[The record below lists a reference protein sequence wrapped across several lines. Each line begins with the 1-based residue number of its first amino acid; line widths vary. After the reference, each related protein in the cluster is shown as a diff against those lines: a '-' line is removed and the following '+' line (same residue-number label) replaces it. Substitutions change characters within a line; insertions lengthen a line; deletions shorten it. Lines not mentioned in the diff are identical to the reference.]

1 MLCPTCRQAMV
12 ILELQNVEVD
22 HCITCGGIW
31 LDSGELEILLNGL
44 NNKESL
50 LSSFKTKSIS
60 SEPLKKCP
68 NCFKKM
74 QLVSYRLKSDE
85 VVVDRC
91 LQNCG
96 IWFDRHELLKLIEL
110 GGVDNENKNSMHNL
124 LSSIFKK
131 GA

>member
-12 ILELQNVEVD
+12 ILELNNVEID

-44 NNKESL
+44 NNKNTL
-50 LSSFKTKSIS
+50 LTSFKTRMSS

-74 QLVSYRLKSDE
+74 QVVSYGTKPEE
-85 VVVDRC
+85 VIVDKC
-91 LQNCG
+91 IQDCG
-96 IWFDRHELLKLIEL
+96 IWFDRHELFKLIEM
-110 GGVDNENKNSMHNL
+110 GGLDNENKNSIRNL
-124 LSSIFKK
+124 LSNIFKK
-131 GA
+131 GG